1 MLLVMSSLIDRSP
14 EQKRRSFVV
23 LVAVLVVAAAVVAF
37 VLSRGGGDGAEGSS
51 TPSSGASASG
61 GVVTLQTAC
70 GEIAPDMPLRVD
82 ALTRTAQAV
91 RADIAT
97 MESQGNTADAA
108 QATQVA
114 VALEN
119 LAEAERTQQGVE
131 RATRELGDTVTS
143 IC

>member
-1 MLLVMSSLIDRSP
+1 MLLVMSGLPDRST
-14 EQKRRSFVV
+14 EQERRSFVI
-23 LVAVLVVAAAVVAF
+23 LVVALVVVAAVVAF
-37 VLSRGGGDGAEGSS
+37 ALSRGDDGAAGTS
-51 TPSSGASASG
+51 TPTSGASASAG
-61 GVVTLQTAC
+61 IVTLQTAC
-70 GEIAPDMPLRVD
+70 AEIAPDMPLRVD
-82 ALTRTAQAV
+82 ALTRAAQAV
-91 RADIAT
+91 RADIAA

-131 RATRELGDTVTS
+131 RATRELGDAVTS

>member
-1 MLLVMSSLIDRSP
+1 MSSLADRTS
-14 EQKRRSFVV
+14 EQKRRSFVI

-37 VLSRGGGDGAEGSS
+37 VLSRGGEDGAAGSPP
-51 TPSSGASASG
+51 TSGVTASA
-61 GVVTLQTAC
+61 GVVTLGTAC

-91 RADIAT
+91 RADIAA
-97 MESQGNTADAA
+97 MESQGDPAGAE

-119 LAEAERTQQGVE
+119 MAEAERTQQGVA
-131 RATRELGDTVTS
+131 RATRALGDAVTS

>member
-14 EQKRRSFVV
+14 EQKRLSFVI
-23 LVAVLVVAAAVVAF
+23 LVIVLVVAAAVVAF
-37 VLSRGGGDGAEGSS
+37 VLSRGGDGAEGSS
-51 TPSSGASASG
+51 TPSSGASASAG
-61 GVVTLQTAC
+61 TVTLLTAC
-70 GEIAPDMPLRVD
+70 AEIAPDMPLRVD

-91 RADIAT
+91 RADIAA
-97 MESQGNTADAA
+97 MRSQGNSADAG

-119 LAEAERTQQGVE
+119 MAEAERTQQGVA
-131 RATRELGDTVTS
+131 RATRALGDAVTS